1 MPDTPT
7 APAAQFAIVELF
19 GHGRIAGQISEQ
31 SFGGAELVRVDVPEV
46 NYKDTDYV
54 DGQRQDRTVTI
65 PAHTRSF
72 GARAIYGISWCD
84 EAAAILAA
92 HSIRD
97 RPVNSYALRS
107 AFEALARG
115 EKRELLGFDD
125 GEVPA

>member
-1 MPDTPT
+1 MTDNTTSP
-7 APAAQFAIVELF
+7 APQFAIVELF

-31 SFGGAELVRVDVPEV
+31 TFGGAELVRVDVPAV
-46 NYKDTDYV
+46 TYKDTEYV
-54 DGQRQDRTVTI
+54 DGQRRERTVTI

-97 RPVNSYALRS
+97 RPVTSYALRS
-107 AFEALARG
+107 AFEALASG

-125 GEVPA
+125 SEVQA